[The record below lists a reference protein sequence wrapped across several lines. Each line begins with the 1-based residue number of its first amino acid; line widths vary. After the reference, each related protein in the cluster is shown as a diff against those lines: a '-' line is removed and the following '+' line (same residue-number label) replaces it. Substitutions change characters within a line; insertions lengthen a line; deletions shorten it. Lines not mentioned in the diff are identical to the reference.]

1 MYGSTAKAISHYK
14 DTKNLLKLRILTE
27 NYFAPHQ
34 TLCRKNRYLWD
45 KINAKMID
53 HLLQPLVCERF
64 QTDARYREG
73 HLRVVNALPERLV
86 VGLHSPEIKQVAK
99 QLSRMGGEVAMP
111 DGMRRFCMGGAEVIR
126 AFEAVPSESLCYEET
141 VIWGYLINLEKCS
154 LEERLAML
162 GRYVP
167 VLDNWA
173 VCDSY
178 CAHAKWMARADKA
191 ALWAFLERWFDSKR
205 EFEVRFAVV
214 VAMCYF
220 LGKEWFD
227 KVFERI
233 NRLDFGRIKSKYKSV
248 KGKPKVAQQ
257 GTVQGAEPYYVRMG
271 VAWLLATALAK
282 FPDQTKTFVRSSNL
296 PADVVKLY
304 IRKARESLRTRTVEA
319 V

>member
-1 MYGSTAKAISHYK
+1 M
-14 DTKNLLKLRILTE
+14 
-27 NYFAPHQ
+27 
-34 TLCRKNRYLWD
+34 
-45 KINAKMID
+45 
-53 HLLQPLVCERF
+53 
-64 QTDARYREG
+64 
-73 HLRVVNALPERLV
+73 RVVNALPERRVL
-86 VGLHSPEIKQVAK
+86 GLHSPEIKAVAK
-99 QLSRMGGEVAMP
+99 QLSHNGVEIVMP
-111 DGMRRFCMGGAEVIR
+111 DGTHQICANGAEVIR
-126 AFEAVPSESLCYEET
+126 AFEAVPSECLCYEET

-162 GRYVP
+162 TRYVT

-178 CAHAKWMARADKA
+178 CAHAKWMVRADKA
-191 ALWAFLERWFDSKR
+191 ALWAFLECWFDSES
-205 EFEVRFAVV
+205 EFGVRFAVV

-220 LGKEWFD
+220 LNEEWID

-233 NRLDFGRIKSKYKSV
+233 NRLDFGRIKSKYNTV

-282 FPDQTKTFVRSSNL
+282 LPEQTRAFVRSSNL
-296 PADVVKLY
+296 PEDVVKLY
-304 IRKARESLRTRTVEA
+304 IRKARESFRTRTVEA

>member
-1 MYGSTAKAISHYK
+1 
-14 DTKNLLKLRILTE
+14 
-27 NYFAPHQ
+27 
-34 TLCRKNRYLWD
+34 
-45 KINAKMID
+45 MID
-53 HLLQPLVCERF
+53 HFLLPLICERF
-64 QTDARYREG
+64 LTDARYREG
-73 HLRVVNALPERLV
+73 HLRVVNALPERRVL
-86 VGLHSPEIKQVAK
+86 GLHSPEIKAVVK
-99 QLSRMGGEVAMP
+99 QFSREGGEVVMP
-111 DGMRRFCMGGAEVIR
+111 DGTHRICTNGAEVIR
-126 AFEAVPSESLCYEET
+126 AFEAMQSANLCYEET

-154 LEERLAML
+154 LDERLAML

-178 CAHAKWMARADKA
+178 CAHAKWMARADKV
-191 ALWAFLERWFDSKR
+191 ALWVFLEQWFDSER

-220 LGKEWFD
+220 LNEDWLGRVFTRLNSLNFD
-227 KVFERI
+227 H
-233 NRLDFGRIKSKYKSV
+233 IKSKYKTV

-257 GTVQGAEPYYVRMG
+257 GTVQGTEPYYVRMG

-282 FPDQTKTFVRSSNL
+282 FPDQTRAFVRSSNL

-304 IRKARESLRTRTVEA
+304 IRKVRESFRTRTVEA